1 MSPSTPSSAQELAE
15 DLWKVSF
22 PGSRRRREGDIREGT
37 KRRAQPLPFL
47 PSFFFAVL
55 WVRDITSEREIL
67 LAEVKN
73 LKSRNTTLHNRVVF
87 LEGEVERLTKEG
99 RERGEGGEVR
109 LAFLSSR
116 FVLCGGVQSRYE
128 ADISALACL
137 YFYSASRRLDL
148 DPSLDFPLARRPSS
162 PKPRSL
168 PPRPRSSLPS
178 SLDPQLQR

>member
-1 MSPSTPSSAQELAE
+1 MREREGGERKVELTTFLLPFSLSPSMDAGHHL
-15 DLWKVSF
+15 
-22 PGSRRRREGDIREGT
+22 G
-37 KRRAQPLPFL
+37 
-47 PSFFFAVL
+47 
-55 WVRDITSEREIL
+55 REIL
-67 LAEVKN
+67 LAEVKD
-73 LKSRNTTLHNRVVF
+73 LKSRNTTLQNRVVF
-87 LEGEVERLTKEG
+87 LEGEVERLSKEG